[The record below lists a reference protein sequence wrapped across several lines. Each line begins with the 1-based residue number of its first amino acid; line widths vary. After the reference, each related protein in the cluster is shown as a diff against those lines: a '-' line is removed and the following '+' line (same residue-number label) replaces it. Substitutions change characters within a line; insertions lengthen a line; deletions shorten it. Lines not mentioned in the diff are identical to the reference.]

1 LVKLI
6 DEFPIAKSH
15 WFPIFGFVHLVPDLQ
30 KAETLKIQ
38 QKSKL
43 SNNLKNNVIIDK
55 VSSPFFL
62 KSIKMDTTELQKLIH
77 FKYVFNLESWHTK
90 LFLKIN
96 K

>member
-1 LVKLI
+1 MVKLI

-43 SNNLKNNVIIDK
+43 SNNLKNNLCRFDVCGLNNIDDILSTTNIPESYKIDYIFYK
-55 VSSPFFL
+55 VFL
-62 KSIKMDTTELQKLIH
+62 CTRQIS
-77 FKYVFNLESWHTK
+77 
-90 LFLKIN
+90 
-96 K
+96 